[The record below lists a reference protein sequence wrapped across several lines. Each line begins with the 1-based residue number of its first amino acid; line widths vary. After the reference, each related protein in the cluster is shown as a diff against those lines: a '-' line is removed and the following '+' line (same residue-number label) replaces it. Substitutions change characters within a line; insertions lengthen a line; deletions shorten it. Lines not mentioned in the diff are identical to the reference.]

1 MRITGRQLRQIIKE
15 EVKRM
20 MNEATLPGGRVISP
34 VTDSNYVEAFTAI
47 EAAIEDS
54 AGISLGAT
62 ASSIVAA
69 VKGRD
74 QNAVKIIRS
83 FFAPAPGTRAAT
95 MLENKGYAGLTVMAI
110 LALHRMNPAAVNM
123 MGAGNIVEVEVNDTT
138 IVFDDVESRD
148 LAGSVTGSSGRLA
161 FGQAASAAGMF
172 LASKFGA

>member
-15 EVKRM
+15 EVSRM

-34 VTDSNYVEAFTAI
+34 VTDSNYVEAFRAI

-62 ASSIVAA
+62 ASSIIGA
-69 VKGRD
+69 VKGKD

-83 FFAPAPGTRAAT
+83 FFAPAAGTTAAT
-95 MLENKGYAGLTVMAI
+95 MLENKGYAGLTAMAI
-110 LALHRMNPAAVNM
+110 LALHRKNPAAVDSQSTP
-123 MGAGNIVEVEVNDTT
+123 AADTVSINNT
-138 IVFDDVESRD
+138 YIEFDDVENRSSNP
-148 LAGSVTGSSGRLA
+148 LSSAAGREA
-161 FGQAASAAGMF
+161 FGQAAEAAGLF